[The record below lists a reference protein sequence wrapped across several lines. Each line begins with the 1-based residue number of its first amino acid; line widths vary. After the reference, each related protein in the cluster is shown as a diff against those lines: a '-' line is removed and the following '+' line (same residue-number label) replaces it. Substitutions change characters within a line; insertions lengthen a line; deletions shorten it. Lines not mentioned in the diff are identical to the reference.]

1 MAPWSGMLRCCH
13 ASLLLSFP
21 LCFRDGP
28 ETFAVPDLD
37 LPGMEMFQLPAH
49 LKGRGGAAP
58 ASSGGGAEPK
68 PQLTDELVPV
78 PSGGCLQRTCPC
90 QSSLGV
96 LVNPGGKSF
105 C

>member
-1 MAPWSGMLRCCH
+1 MLRRCH

-49 LKGRGGAAP
+49 LKGRV
-58 ASSGGGAEPK
+58 GAEPK

-90 QSSLGV
+90 QSSLV
-96 LVNPGGKSF
+96 
-105 C
+105 CW